1 MVFRL
6 AAADGTFVAP
16 VAVIV
21 NELPMTFRRESCDQF
36 TNDFDKHAITT
47 TYKEELLSKCRKSL
61 LNFRTVLHHYGSD
74 S

>member
-1 MVFRL
+1 MIFCL
-6 AAADGTFVAP
+6 ATADRAFIVP
-16 VAVIV
+16 VAVMV
-21 NELPMTFRRESCDQF
+21 SELPATFRRESCDQF